1 MDAIETRKEI
11 VIDGV
16 TLVVEYCEYGDRV
29 TGGIRLPG
37 GGSRGFE
44 VYRDGGGNFYAHD
57 EIDLASPEDR
67 AVADRFFPFKKDTY
81 TPMTF
86 RRPSPALVAA
96 VWAAVDPS
104 RDGVDRAEV
113 ESLPLTPTP
122 APALREITVECLEC
136 GATYPIAKAHLVDD
150 GGMGCMRCNH

>member
-1 MDAIETRKEI
+1 VASEMARRVPAGTRKE
-11 VIDGV
+11 DF
-16 TLVVEYCEYGDRV
+16 
-29 TGGIRLPG
+29 LPFVRAAIQHFDAG
-37 GGSRGFE
+37 Q
-44 VYRDGGGNFYAHD
+44 
-57 EIDLASPEDR
+57 DR
-67 AVADRFFPFKKDTY
+67 ALAAD
-81 TPMTF
+81 
-86 RRPSPALVAA
+86 AA
-96 VWAAVDPS
+96 ADSFAIANEQLQYRADFARLAGRDFDPS